1 LIGHFF
7 VSRGVEFLVDTIHFR
22 LRTQCRFQLDDRLQQ
37 CLEQFGLTQEIL
49 YALASDL
56 AADGACVAKGI
67 GGPASAWATIA
78 SNPAILALARLAL
91 TRLAA
96 LIAGL
101 LIALTLLT

>member
-1 LIGHFF
+1 LIGHVF

-22 LRTQCRFQLDDRLQQ
+22 LGAQRRFQLDDRLQQ
-37 CLEQFGLTQEIL
+37 SLEQFGLTQEIL

-78 SNPAILALARLAL
+78 SNPATLALAW
-91 TRLAA
+91 LAA